1 MKRSVWQG
9 AALLLLVSNIIM
21 PSRHWVLRFFT
32 LYQCVVTLGISLQI
46 ASTLKPVDE
55 L

>member
-9 AALLLLVSNIIM
+9 AAS
-21 PSRHWVLRFFT
+21 SRSFPIDHAISSLGWRFLT
-32 LYQCVVTLGISLQI
+32 LCQCVVTLGISLQI
-46 ASTLKPVDE
+46 ASTLKPMAG